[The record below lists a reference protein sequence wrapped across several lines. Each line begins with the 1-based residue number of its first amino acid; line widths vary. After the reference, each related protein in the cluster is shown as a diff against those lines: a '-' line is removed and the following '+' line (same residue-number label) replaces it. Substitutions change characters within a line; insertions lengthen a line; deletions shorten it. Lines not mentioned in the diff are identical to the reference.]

1 MATAPPHDP
10 FERPEVDAPDLLPD
24 TRLFWQWV
32 WKALRPYTGWVVA
45 AFGLLFIIV
54 GYLGVSREALVA
66 KQLPYLISG
75 AAYVAVEQIRRDSG
89 RIARLERMVH
99 ELHTILLTR
108 VDAPDAEVSG
118 FAPPDARYNSGQ
130 NGSGQLVALPVGHSF
145 HRPDCSMVQ
154 GKDNVQGVTAR
165 TVRARGLQPCRL
177 CEPDLAE
184 IAPSQ

>member
-1 MATAPPHDP
+1 
-10 FERPEVDAPDLLPD
+10 
-24 TRLFWQWV
+24 V

-66 KQLPYLISG
+66 KQLPYLISGGIGGIALVGAG